1 MKMSDVEVKII
12 FQTDDGTRV
21 LRGIIDHEDDFF
33 IYLKRLD
40 GIHRI
45 GKRFVIKIEGGNN
58 DIRQ

>member
-12 FQTDDGTRV
+12 FETEDGTRV
-21 LRGIIDHEDDFF
+21 LRGKIDHEDEFF

-45 GKRFVIKIEGGNN
+45 GKRFIIKIEEGND
-58 DIRQ
+58 DIHR